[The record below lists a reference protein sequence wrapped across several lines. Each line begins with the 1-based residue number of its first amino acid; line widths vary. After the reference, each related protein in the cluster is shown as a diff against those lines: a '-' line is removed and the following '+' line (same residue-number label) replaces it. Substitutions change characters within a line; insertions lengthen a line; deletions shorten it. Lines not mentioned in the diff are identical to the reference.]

1 MKGAVKNLE
10 GLVGKDWKKVENWT
24 SLYKKENEWEKKA
37 REEIKVKVRKYD
49 EREKRRQEERREE
62 KGELIIYN
70 DGSKKEEGTV
80 MQQPGGDPKSQ
91 EETGHIGR
99 NEDAQDTVMDVGS
112 MHRTAILR
120 ARPYKYA
127 IPHSNPQTHTLASPA
142 PPPPLPSPAPPAA
155 PNRAPNAG

>member
-49 EREKRRQEERREE
+49 EREKRRQERREE

-91 EETGHIGR
+91 
-99 NEDAQDTVMDVGS
+99 
-112 MHRTAILR
+112 
-120 ARPYKYA
+120 
-127 IPHSNPQTHTLASPA
+127 
-142 PPPPLPSPAPPAA
+142 
-155 PNRAPNAG
+155 